1 MGVYIIMDLKFF
13 HDSRRI
19 EYRSKFGAV
28 ASESTLTLRLDA
40 DCEDDSLLYV
50 RIWQDGA
57 GEKLL
62 PMQKRTG
69 THSYEASWEM
79 PSKGCLLWYYFLIS
93 RGAKKLYYGNNQAQS
108 GGVGALYDHEPPS
121 YQITVYDKDSVTP
134 DWFKNGVVYQ
144 IFPDRFYHS
153 EQGGATLKNKRYAVI
168 HSCWDDVP
176 YYCKKDGNGPIVQY
190 DFFGGN
196 LAGIQEKLP
205 YLKDLGITVIYLN
218 PIFESQSN
226 HRYDTSD
233 YKQIDPFL
241 GTETDLRN
249 LCAAA
254 AENGMKVI
262 LDGVFSHTGDDS
274 IYFNKYGNYHSVGAY
289 QSKHSPYYEWYKF
302 EHYPKEYHSWWGVGS
317 LPEVEETT
325 PSYLDYIIYS
335 PDSVLKHWLNAG
347 ISGWRLDVADELPPL
362 FLKTFWKELKA
373 LNPDS
378 ILIGEVWEDAS
389 NKVSYGEQRQYLC
402 GKQLDSVMNY
412 VLRSLMLDLVLGNT
426 DVKTAHERFMHMFEN
441 YPKQNMYAMLNLI
454 GSHDVERVFSLLGAN
469 ADKVPPERPEL
480 EKPRWQ
486 LEIAPMPEIK
496 PEQDWSTAGNPELL
510 KKLAA
515 VQKREK
521 LAQDRVCFMLVWQMT
536 LPGAPCVYYGDEV
549 GLEGMKDPDNRRTY
563 PWGHENL
570 NLHSWCRQ
578 MIHLRKEHA
587 ALRTGRFIPLLTEG
601 EVYAYARAIEG
612 GKDVFGQPAEDGL
625 YIVVLNSSSSV
636 TKTVTIYTDNLAYG
650 TLRDLIHFN
659 HDVHT
664 VDGNFTVTLPPL
676 GVMLLEAEEQGARK
690 RAGVL
695 LHPTSLPSSY
705 GMGDLGR
712 NAYRFVDFLQAAG
725 QTLWQIL
732 PLTPPGDGDSPYL
745 ALSAFAGNEKLIS
758 LDDLVQRGWL
768 EAKLSLVPE
777 NLRTKAGINSY
788 DAIWHWKRGVLRQC
802 LRNDLPIDSKTW
814 DAFYKEQAYWLDDYA
829 LYRSL
834 KDYFRGRPWF
844 AWPKAI
850 KNRQPEALVHCRRML
865 KTECDFYKKL
875 QYVFF
880 LQWGQLKRYANER
893 RVKILGDM
901 PIFVAHDSSDCWAH
915 QDLFQLDAESYPEQV
930 AGVPPDY
937 FSPKGQVW
945 GNPLYDWDKLAAE
958 DYDWWQERF
967 RALSQFVDEIRIDHF
982 RGFASYWSV
991 KRGSETAAGGQW
1003 IKGPGSSF
1011 FKAIKRRQ
1019 PKLKLVA
1026 EDLGVF
1032 TPDVGQ
1038 LKDELGLPGMRI
1050 LQFHIRERG
1059 DGTGCLDTEPN
1070 CLVYT
1075 GTHDNNTVR
1084 GWYEEELSE
1093 QQRRR
1098 LCDILGIGAG
1108 VPSQEVAAK
1117 LVEYLY
1123 SRRAETAILP
1133 MQDVLGLPG
1142 SARMNVP
1149 GTPTGNW
1156 RWQLTEAELEQALTK
1171 ASWLAGLCA
1180 KCKR

>member
-1 MGVYIIMDLKFF
+1 MELKFF

-19 EYRSKFGAV
+19 EYRSMFGAV
-28 ASESTLTLRLDA
+28 PSGSLLTLRLDTN
-40 DCEDDSLLYV
+40 CEDGRLFYV

-62 PMQKRTG
+62 PMHKTVGRN
-69 THSYEASWEM
+69 SYEASWEL
-79 PSKGCLLWYYFLIS
+79 PQKGCLLWYYFII
-93 RGAKKLYYGNNQAQS
+93 GGDKKLYYGNNQAQS

-153 EQGGATLKNKRYAVI
+153 EQGGATLKGKHYAVI

-176 YYCKKDGNGPIVQY
+176 YYCKKDGTGPIVQY

-218 PIFESQSN
+218 PIFEAQSN

-233 YKQIDPFL
+233 YKHVDPFL
-241 GTETDLRN
+241 GTEADLKN
-249 LCAAA
+249 LCEEAAK
-254 AENGMKVI
+254 NGIRVI

-274 IYFNKYGNYHSVGAY
+274 IYFNKYGHYHSVGAY
-289 QSKHSPYYEWYKF
+289 QSKHSPYYEWYRF
-302 EHYPKEYHSWWGVGS
+302 DHYPKKYRSWWGVGT

-325 PSYLDYIIYS
+325 PSYLDYIIYNQ
-335 PDSVLKHWLNAG
+335 DSVLKHWLDAG
-347 ISGWRLDVADELPPL
+347 ISGWRLDVADELPSL
-362 FLKTFWKELKA
+362 FLKDFWKELK
-373 LNPDS
+373 NHKPDTV
-378 ILIGEVWEDAS
+378 LIGEVWEDAS

-412 VLRSLMLDLVLGNT
+412 VLRQLMLDLVLGKA
-426 DVKTAHERFMHMFEN
+426 DVHTTNERYLHMFEN
-441 YPKQNMYAMLNLI
+441 YPKENMYAMLNLI
-454 GSHDVERVFSLLGAN
+454 GSHDVERVFTLLGAD
-469 ADKVPPERPEL
+469 ADRVPQERPEL

-486 LEIAPMPEIK
+486 LEVAPLPDLQSE
-496 PEQDWSTAGNPELL
+496 PDWTIAGNPELL

-521 LAQDRVCFMLVWQMT
+521 LAQDRVCFLLVWQMT

-570 NLHSWCRQ
+570 NIYSWCRQ
-578 MIHLRKEHA
+578 MIRLRKAHA

-601 EVYAYARAIEG
+601 EVYVYARSIEG
-612 GKDVFGQPAEDGL
+612 GRDVFGKPAEDGL
-625 YIVVLNSSSSV
+625 YIVVLNSSSYV
-636 TKTVTIYTDNLAYG
+636 TKTVTVHTDGLAYG

-676 GVMLLEAEEQGARK
+676 GVMLLEAEQQGTRR

-705 GMGDLGR
+705 GMGDLGKG
-712 NAYRFVDFLQAAG
+712 AYEFVDFLKAG
-725 QTLWQIL
+725 RQSLWQIL

-758 LDDLVQRGWL
+758 LDDLVQRGWMD
-768 EAKLSLVPE
+768 AKLAQVPE
-777 NLRTKAGINSY
+777 RLDSIPVERRYEAV
-788 DAIWHWKRGVLRQC
+788 WRWKRGALHQ
-802 LRNDLPIDSKTW
+802 LLQTGLPVDSQAW
-814 DAFYKEQAYWLDDYA
+814 DTFYKEQAYWLDDYA
-829 LYRSL
+829 LYRAL

-844 AWPKAI
+844 DWPAAI
-850 KNRQPEALVHCRRML
+850 KTRNPEALVHCRRML
-865 KTECDFYKKL
+865 KHDYDFYKQL
-875 QYVFF
+875 QYIFF
-880 LQWGQLKRYANER
+880 MQWSKLKRYANEQN
-893 RVKILGDM
+893 VKILGDM
-901 PIFVAHDSSDCWAH
+901 PIFVAHDSADCWAH
-915 QDLFQLDAESYPEQV
+915 QELFQLDADGYPEMV

-945 GNPLYDWDKLAAE
+945 GNPLYDWGKLEEE

-967 RALSQFVDEIRIDHF
+967 RTLSQFVDEIRIDHF

-991 KRGSETAAGGQW
+991 KRGSDTAAGGEW
-1003 IKGPGSSF
+1003 IPGPGSSF

-1032 TPDVGQ
+1032 TPDVGA

-1050 LQFHIRERG
+1050 LQFHVRERG
-1059 DGTGCLDTEPN
+1059 DGTASLDTEPN

-1084 GWYEEELSE
+1084 GWYEDELSDG
-1093 QQRRR
+1093 QKQR
-1098 LCDILGIGAG
+1098 LCDLLGVSADLPVQQI
-1108 VPSQEVAAK
+1108 VAK

-1123 SRRAETAILP
+1123 SRQAETAILP

-1142 SARMNVP
+1142 TSRMNVP
-1149 GTPTGNW
+1149 GTATGNW
-1156 RWQLTEAELEQALTK
+1156 RWQLTQAELEEAMK
-1171 ASWLAGLCA
+1171 KSSWLAELCERY
-1180 KCKR
+1180 KR